1 MEPKKMK
8 LFDYKEVDFYSNL
21 ISDYLSGELKNKGL
35 IDWDYTINQLEKN
48 KSREYSLDT
57 RKVVH
62 EELTKQYSKFDLTTK
77 EAENLSLF
85 SKENTFTITT
95 GHQLMLLGGPMFFYT
110 KIIDV
115 IKLCK
120 ELSTVESPVLPIFWM
135 ASEDH
140 DYEEISKVNLFGKL
154 IQCPGE
160 NKGPVGRM
168 SAQYFEVFL
177 EQINELLGDGDQY
190 AEIKLTIN
198 KAFRE
203 GVDLSEITR
212 IFVRELFKED
222 GLLIIDGDNKGVKS
236 LFKPIVEKELFEKVA
251 HKSSEAHIA
260 LIGKDYKVQV
270 TPRELNLFYIDNEI
284 RQRIVEAENGFS
296 TSEGTYSW
304 SVDEMKSL
312 IDQNP
317 EKISPNV
324 ILRPVYQEVLLPNLA
339 YVGGAGEIAYWL
351 ELKPVFDEFKIDFP
365 TPLVRTPY
373 FVFPEKNAI
382 WLQEQKI
389 DFLSL
394 FGDIDILVN
403 KVVKSLSGDEISFEK
418 EFEELKSFYGALKLK
433 GKRVQPQ
440 LEKMILGEEKRAFSS
455 LQNVEKRFVKADKQ
469 KHEQVLNK
477 LRNIKGK
484 LFPNNKPME
493 RVDSF
498 IPFLVNSNINFR
510 QQLLDGPSLID
521 KQIIILKS

>member
-8 LFDYKEVDFYSNL
+8 LFDYKDVNFYPNL

-48 KSREYSLDT
+48 KSREYSLET

-62 EELTKQYSKFDLTTK
+62 EELTKQYSKFDLTAK
-77 EAENLSLF
+77 EEEHLSLF

-110 KIIDV
+110 KIMDV

-120 ELSTVESPVLPIFWM
+120 ELSTVDSPLIPVFWM

-140 DYEEISKVNLFGKL
+140 DYEEISKVNLFGRVVE
-154 IQCPGE
+154 CPGE
-160 NKGPVGRM
+160 NKGPVGRID
-168 SAQYFEVFL
+168 SKYFESFL
-177 EQINELLGDGDQY
+177 NQINQLLGDSEQY
-190 AEIKLTIN
+190 AEIKSIIN
-198 KAFRE
+198 KAFTE
-203 GVDLSEITR
+203 GENLSQITR
-212 IFVRELFKED
+212 LFVRGLFKED
-222 GLLIIDGDNKGVKS
+222 GLLIIDGDSVALKS
-236 LFKPIVEKELFEKVA
+236 LFKPVAEKELFEKAVFRA
-251 HKSSEAHIA
+251 SDAHIK
-260 LIGKDYKVQV
+260 LLSKDYKIQV
-270 TPRELNLFYIDNEI
+270 TPRELNLFYIEDEV
-284 RQRIVEAENGFS
+284 RQRIIETEKGFS
-296 TSEGTYSW
+296 TPEGSYSW
-304 SVDEMKSL
+304 SVDEMTSL
-312 IDQNP
+312 IQNNP

-324 ILRPVYQEVLLPNLA
+324 ILRPVYQEVVLPNLA

-351 ELKPVFDEFKIDFP
+351 ELKPIFDGLKIDFP

-373 FVFPEKNAI
+373 FIFPEKNAI
-382 WLQEQKI
+382 WLEDQNIE
-389 DFLSL
+389 LLNL
-394 FGDIDILVN
+394 FGDIDVLVN
-403 KVVKSLSGDEISFEK
+403 EVVKSLSGDDISFEK
-418 EFEELKSFYGALKLK
+418 EFKELKSFYDALKLK
-433 GKRVQPQ
+433 GERVQPQ
-440 LEKMILGEEKRAFSS
+440 LEKMILGEEKRALSS

-498 IPFLVNSNINFR
+498 IPFLVNSNIEFKK
-510 QQLLDGPSLID
+510 QLLEASNLFD
-521 KQIIILKS
+521 KKIYVLKS